1 MLPEDTMD
9 ILLRR
14 LGLVAFGALCLV
26 VVSCTSFRYKPLPES
41 GASLEGTVTYGKDKV
56 PAALIVVAGK
66 DGSATGNIGDDGRYK
81 VDNVPL
87 GEVTIAVNTSAARAQ
102 AMAARADRVAL
113 KFVDVPAKYRDPINS
128 GIKTTVVKGTNTFDI
143 VIPTK

>member
-1 MLPEDTMD
+1 MLPENTMD

-14 LGLVAFGALCLV
+14 LRLVAFCALCLV
-26 VVSCTSFRYKPLPES
+26 AVSCTSLRYQPLPET
-41 GASLEGTVTYGKDKV
+41 GASLEGTVTYGKEKV
-56 PAALIVVAGK
+56 LAALIIIAGK

-87 GEVTIAVNTSAARAQ
+87 GEVTIAVNTSAAKAQ
-102 AMAARADRVAL
+102 AMGARASRVAL
-113 KFVDVPAKYRDPINS
+113 RFVDVPARYRDPINS
-128 GIKTTVVKGTNTFDI
+128 GIKTTVAKGTNTFDI